1 MGELFVGR
9 GSGGALEG
17 GTVKNNDQLSGFEHF
32 EYGPKLGQ
40 T

>member
-1 MGELFVGR
+1 MGELFAGK

-17 GTVKNNDQLSGFEHF
+17 GTAKNSGKLSGFEHF